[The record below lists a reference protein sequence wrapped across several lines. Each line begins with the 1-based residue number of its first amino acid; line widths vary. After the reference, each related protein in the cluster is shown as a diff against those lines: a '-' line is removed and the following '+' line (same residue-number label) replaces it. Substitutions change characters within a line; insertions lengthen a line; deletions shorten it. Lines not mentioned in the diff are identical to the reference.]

1 MFGIL
6 LILIWQKKKKE
17 LSHPINTYAE
27 VRRLYADKNHKIATR
42 VRYTAAWTRR

>member
-1 MFGIL
+1 MGFFSFLYGK
-6 LILIWQKKKKE
+6 KKKKE